1 MVENKGIPEK
11 EPYCF
16 APWIGLHITT
26 GSNINHH
33 VQKERNKN
41 HIYSAPCCA
50 WQGKFYNG
58 PIEELYGEYW
68 KKIKQNML
76 NYDIESLKESCI
88 ECIMREKSGLESD
101 REHITK
107 KVKSSTYSPGELNWL
122 DYRPNNTCNLRCR
135 MCSAENSSLVAKD
148 ENIEIPI
155 SKDDDIYKLNFSKLK
170 ILKIL
175 GGEPTIQKEAYN
187 FIKYVSENCD
197 TNEITLQYTSN
208 MAVCNDKWLNLLKNF
223 KNVYCEMS
231 IDGTGKVF
239 EYMRQG
245 SKWKIVEKN
254 INKLYYFSKN
264 NSFQGFKLKFHITVG
279 AILMVTV
286 EDWLPWFI
294 ENSHIDADFYPIGG
308 IKGGPISILENKDK
322 EKIKNYLK
330 NIDHIYAKH
339 LLSLLYAEDF
349 SSKILGEFKKV
360 NTVKDKLYNTDINQF
375 NQIKELNWF

>member
-1 MVENKGIPEK
+1 MVENKDIPEK

-26 GSNINHH
+26 GSNVDHH
-33 VQKERNKN
+33 AQTIRNKN
-41 HIYSAPCCA
+41 HMYSAPCCA

-68 KKIKQNML
+68 KKIKQDML

-107 KVKSSTYSPGELNWL
+107 KVKSARYFPGELNWL

-135 MCSAENSSLVAKD
+135 MCSAQNSNLIAKD

-175 GGEPTIQKEAYN
+175 GGEPTIQKEAYD

-208 MAVCNDKWLNLLKNF
+208 MAVCNDKWLTLLKKF

-231 IDGTGKVF
+231 IDGTEKVF

-254 INKLYYFSKN
+254 IEKLYTFSKN
-264 NSFQGFKLKFHITVG
+264 DIFESFDIEFHVTVG
-279 AILMVTV
+279 ALLMLTV
-286 EDWLPWFI
+286 KEWLPWFI
-294 ENSHIDADFYPIGG
+294 KNEHIGCSFYSLNGNN
-308 IKGGPISILENKDK
+308 GGPISILKEPEK
-322 EKIKNYLK
+322 EKIKNVL
-330 NIDHIYAKH
+330 NEFNHEYADD
-339 LLSLLYAEDF
+339 LLSLLYSESHNPKALD
-349 SSKILGEFKKV
+349 EFKKF
-360 NTVKDKLYNTDINQF
+360 NAVKDKLFNTDI
-375 NQIKELNWF
+375 KEIYDGF